1 MSKKLDYLDYTSSE
15 YLDSQY
21 EEFKANP
28 ESVEPQ
34 WRKFFEGMEFAMT
47 KYPVLPGDNE
57 EAGSSASGTSINHQ
71 DLKKQVGI
79 MKLINAY
86 RSRGH
91 LITENNP
98 IRPRSDHKPR
108 LQLENFNLSEQDMN
122 LPFEAGSELGLGQTA
137 TLAEILDF
145 LKETYCNTIGVEFM
159 HLRKTEVMLWL
170 RQKMESTRNKPK
182 FSIEKK
188 KRILH
193 KLNEAEVFETF
204 IHTKYLGQKRF
215 SLEGGEVLIPALD
228 SIITKGAEL
237 NCKHFII
244 GMAHRG
250 RLNVLA
256 NILGKTYEDVF
267 SEFEDFATPVQV
279 QGSGDVK
286 YHKGYSTI
294 RNIDG
299 QDVKLTLAFN
309 PSHLEA
315 VNPVVQGMA
324 RAKAEQW
331 FDNDYSNIC
340 PIIIHG
346 DAAISGQ
353 GIVYEQLQMSNLP
366 GYEVGGT
373 IHIVVNNQ
381 VGFTTHYKDGRST
394 IYCTDVAK
402 STFCPV
408 FHVNGNDPEAVIHA
422 IELATEFRQKYH
434 RDVFIDL
441 VVYRKHGHNETDEP
455 RFTQPIM
462 YKMLDKIKSP
472 RETYIDQLQSL
483 GLLDAKLADEMQ
495 KEFKTLLQ
503 ERLERAKEDQKAS
516 MVTAHTSKW
525 AGFRFATDRDFDESP
540 ATGVDLMRLKQVGAS
555 LHTIPEGFEPIKNIV
570 KQMKQRKAM
579 WESGTLDW
587 AMGELYAYGTLLIE
601 NHPVRISGQ
610 DVQRGTFSHRHAL
623 IKDQNTEEPYINLNN
638 ISDNQS
644 KLYIY
649 NSLLSEYAV
658 LGFEYGYSLATP
670 RRLTIWEAQF
680 GDFANGAQIII
691 DQFIS
696 SAESKWQLSSGLTML
711 LPHGYEGQG
720 PEHSSARLERF
731 LQLCAENNIQVA
743 NCTTPANFFHILRRQ
758 VVRDFRKPL
767 VIMTPKSLLR
777 HPEAVSRVEDM
788 GPGTKFQEVINDP
801 SVEDASKIKKVL
813 LCSGK
818 LYYELKKERDERK
831 QKDVAII
838 RLEQLYPMPTKQ
850 IKALAETYSSIKT
863 WNWVQEEPQNM
874 GAWDFLNRNFK
885 GPRLKCISRA
895 AAASPA
901 EGSAKG
907 HKANQSE
914 IIEKSFK

>member
-1 MSKKLDYLDYTSSE
+1 MSDNLDYLDYTSSE
-15 YLDSQY
+15 YLDSMY
-21 EEFKANP
+21 ETYKSNP
-28 ESVEPQ
+28 EEVEPQ
-34 WRKFFEGMEFAMT
+34 WRKFFEGMDFAMA
-47 KYPVLPGDNE
+47 KNPVLPNDESTQVENSTHSLPE
-57 EAGSSASGTSINHQ
+57 IAIQ
-71 DLKKQVGI
+71 KQIGI

-91 LITENNP
+91 LVAENNP

-108 LQLENFNLSEQDMN
+108 LSLEYFNLSEADMN
-122 LPFEAGSELGLGQTA
+122 TKFAAGRELGLGLDA
-137 TLAEILDF
+137 TLSDILGF
-145 LKETYCNTIGVEFM
+145 LKETYCRTIGVEFM

-170 RQKMESTRNKPK
+170 RGKMESCKNYPN
-182 FSIEKK
+182 FDLEKK
-188 KRILH
+188 KKILH

-228 SIITKGAEL
+228 AIIEKGAEL

-267 SEFEDFATPVQV
+267 SEFEDFADLQV

-294 RNIDG
+294 RNVG
-299 QDVKLTLAFN
+299 GEDVKLTLAFN

-331 FDNDYSNIC
+331 FDNDYTNIC

-353 GIVYEQLQMSNLP
+353 GVVYEQLQMSHLP
-366 GYEVGGT
+366 GYEVGGS

-381 VGFTTHYKDGRST
+381 VGFTTHFKDGRST

-408 FHVNGNDPEAVIHA
+408 IHVNGNDPEAVVYA
-422 IELATEFRQKYH
+422 VELAIEFRQKYQ
-434 RDVFIDL
+434 RDVFIEL

-455 RFTQPIM
+455 RFTQPLM

-472 RETYIDQLQSL
+472 REQYSEHLHNS
-483 GLLDAKLADEMQ
+483 GLLDSKLAAEMQ
-495 KEFKTLLQ
+495 KEFKTMLQ
-503 ERLERAKEDQKAS
+503 ERLERAKESQKAS
-516 MVTAHTSKW
+516 AVSSLQSKW
-525 AGFRFATDRDFDESP
+525 GGFRFSNNRDFAESP
-540 ATGVDLMRLKQVGAS
+540 ETGVDLMRLKQVGGA
-555 LHTIPEGFEPIKNIV
+555 LHSIPEGFKPIKNILR
-570 KQMKQRKAM
+570 QMKARQKM
-579 WESGTLDW
+579 VESGQLDW
-587 AMGELYAYGTLLIE
+587 AMGELYAYGSLLLE
-601 NHPVRISGQ
+601 NHPVRVSGQ

-623 IKDQNTEEPYINLNN
+623 VKDENTEEHFINLNN

-680 GDFANGAQIII
+680 GDFSNGAQIII
-691 DQFIS
+691 DQFLS
-696 SAESKWQLSSGLTML
+696 SAESKWQLSSGLVML

-720 PEHSSARLERF
+720 PEHSSGRMERF
-731 LQLCAENNIQVA
+731 LQLCAEDNIIVA
-743 NCTTPANFFHILRRQ
+743 NCTTPANFFHIMRRQ
-758 VVRDFRKPL
+758 LKWEFRKPL
-767 VIMTPKSLLR
+767 IVFTPKSLLR
-777 HPEAVSRVEDM
+777 HPECVSRVEDM
-788 GPGTKFQEVINDP
+788 GPGTTFLEVIDDP
-801 SVEDASKIKKVL
+801 TVTNDASIKKVI
-813 LCSGK
+813 LCTGK

-831 QKDVAII
+831 EKDVAIV
-838 RLEQLYPMPTKQ
+838 RLEQLHPLPNKQ
-850 IKALAETYSSIKT
+850 IKELAEKYSECKT
-863 WNWVQEEPQNM
+863 WIWAQEEPQNM
-874 GAWDFLNRNFK
+874 GAWDFLSRNFK
-885 GPRLKCISRA
+885 GPRLKCVSRKA
-895 AAASPA
+895 SASPA

-907 HKANQSE
+907 HRTYQRE
-914 IIEKSFK
+914 LIEKCFN

>member
-1 MSKKLDYLDYTSSE
+1 MSSNHDYLDYTSSE
-15 YLDSQY
+15 YLEAQY
-21 EEFKANP
+21 AQYQLNS
-28 ESVEPQ
+28 ESVDPQ
-34 WRKFFEGMEFAMT
+34 WQKFFEGMEFALA
-47 KYPVLPGDNE
+47 KFPILPHQKD
-57 EAGSSASGTSINHQ
+57 SGLGESTSGINHE

-108 LQLENFNLSEQDMN
+108 LQLENFNLSDADMN
-122 LPFEAGSELGLGQTA
+122 KPFEAGSELGIGATA
-137 TLAEILDF
+137 TLAEILEF
-145 LKETYCNTIGVEFM
+145 LKETYCRTIGVEFM

-170 RQKMESTRNKPK
+170 RRKMESTRNRPN
-182 FSIEKK
+182 FTIEEKK
-188 KRILH
+188 NILH

-204 IHTKYLGQKRF
+204 LHTKYLGQKRF

-228 SIITKGAEL
+228 SIIHKGVEL

-256 NILGKTYEDVF
+256 NILGKTYENIF
-267 SEFEDFATPVQV
+267 SEFEDFRNLEV

-294 RNIDG
+294 RKIDG
-299 QDVKLTLAFN
+299 EDIKLTLAFN

-331 FDNDYSNIC
+331 FDNDYQNIC

-353 GIVYEQLQMSNLP
+353 GVVYEQLQMSNLP
-366 GYEVGGT
+366 GYTVGGT

-402 STFCPV
+402 STFAPV
-408 FHVNGNDPEAVIHA
+408 FHVNGNDPEAVVYA
-422 IELATEFRQKYH
+422 IQLATEFRQKYQ

-455 RFTQPIM
+455 RFTQPLM
-462 YKMLDKIKSP
+462 YKMLDKVKSP
-472 RETYIDQLQSL
+472 RETYIDQLNQS
-483 GLLDAKLADEMQ
+483 GQLDTKLADEMQ
-495 KEFKTLLQ
+495 KEFKTMLQ
-503 ERLERAKEDQKAS
+503 ERLERAKENQKAS

-525 AGFRFATDRDFDESP
+525 AGFRFATDRDFEESP
-540 ATGVDLMRLKQVGAS
+540 ETGVDLMRLKQVGAA
-555 LHTIPEGFEPIKNIV
+555 LQTIPDGFEPIKNIV
-570 KQMKQRKAM
+570 KQMKQRKMM
-579 WESGTLDW
+579 WDSGKLDW
-587 AMGELYAYGTLLIE
+587 AMGELYAYGSLLLE

-649 NSLLSEYAV
+649 NSLLSEYAI

-720 PEHSSARLERF
+720 PEHSSAKLERF
-731 LQLCAENNIQVA
+731 LQLCAENNIQIA
-743 NCTTPANFFHILRRQ
+743 NCTTPANFFHLLRRQ
-758 VVRDFRKPL
+758 VSRDFRKPL
-767 VIMTPKSLLR
+767 VVFTPKSLLR
-777 HPEAVSRVEDM
+777 HPECVSRVEEM
-788 GPGTKFQEVINDP
+788 GPGTKFQEIINDP
-801 SVEDASKIKKVL
+801 TVKDPASIKKVL
-813 LCSGK
+813 ICSGK
-818 LYYELKKERDERK
+818 IYFEIKAQRDERK
-831 QKDVAII
+831 QVDVAII
-838 RLEQLYPMPTKQ
+838 RLEQLYPMPVKQ
-850 IKALAETYSSIKT
+850 IKALAEQYSSVKT

-874 GAWDFLNRNFK
+874 GAWDFLQRNFK
-885 GPRLKCISRA
+885 GPRLKCISRP

-907 HKANQSE
+907 HKANQQD
-914 IIEKSFK
+914 IIEKCFK

>member
-1 MSKKLDYLDYTSSE
+1 MSKNLDYLDYTSSE
-15 YLDSQY
+15 YLDAQY
-21 EEFKANP
+21 ESYQVDP

-47 KYPVLPGDNE
+47 RYPMLPDQEDNSSQSG
-57 EAGSSASGTSINHQ
+57 GSIDHNT
-71 DLKKQVGI
+71 LKKQVGI

-108 LQLENFNLSEQDMN
+108 LGLENFNLSEADMN
-122 LPFEAGSELGLGQTA
+122 MAFEAGSELGLSDKA
-137 TLAEILDF
+137 TLAEILEF
-145 LKETYCNTIGVEFM
+145 LTDTYCRTIGVEFM
-159 HLRKTEVMLWL
+159 HLRKPEVMLWL
-170 RQKMESTRNKPK
+170 RNKMESCRNRPTYDL
-182 FSIEKK
+182 EKK
-188 KRILH
+188 KKILH
-193 KLNEAEVFETF
+193 KLNEAEVFENF

-228 SIITKGAEL
+228 SIIEKGAEL

-256 NILGKTYEDVF
+256 NILGKTYEDIF
-267 SEFEDFATPVQV
+267 SEFEDFPKQEV

-294 RNIDG
+294 RKVGGEDI
-299 QDVKLTLAFN
+299 KLTLAFN

-331 FDNDYSNIC
+331 FDNDYRNIC

-353 GIVYEQLQMSNLP
+353 GIVYEQLQMSHLP
-366 GYEVGGT
+366 GYEVGGS

-408 FHVNGNDPEAVIHA
+408 IHVNGNDPEAVVYA
-422 IELATEFRQKYH
+422 VELATEFRQTFQ

-462 YKMLDKIKSP
+462 YKMLDKIRSP
-472 RETYIDQLQSL
+472 RETYIDQLHQS

-503 ERLERAKEDQKAS
+503 ERLERAKETQKAS
-516 MVTAHTSKW
+516 AVESHTSKW
-525 AGFRFATDRDFDESP
+525 AGFRFATDRDFDESQE
-540 ATGVDLMRLKQVGAS
+540 TGVDLMRLKQVGAA
-555 LHTIPEGFEPIKNIV
+555 LHTIPEGFQPIKNIV
-570 KQMKQRKAM
+570 KQMNARKKM
-579 WESGTLDW
+579 WDSGTLDW
-587 AMGELYAYGTLLIE
+587 AMGELYAYGSLLLE

-649 NSLLSEYAV
+649 NSLLSEYGV
-658 LGFEYGYSLATP
+658 LGFEYGYSLSTP

-696 SAESKWQLSSGLTML
+696 SAESKWQLSSGLVML

-743 NCTTPANFFHILRRQ
+743 NCTTPANFFHVLRRQ
-758 VVRDFRKPL
+758 VTRDFRKPL
-767 VIMTPKSLLR
+767 VVFTPKSLLR
-777 HPEAVSRVEDM
+777 HPECVSRVEDM
-788 GPGTKFQEVINDP
+788 GPGTRFQEVIDDP
-801 SVEDASKIKKVL
+801 SIKDASKVKKVL

-818 LYYELKKERDERK
+818 IYYELKKERDERK
-831 QKDVAII
+831 QNDVAIV

-850 IKALAETYSSIKT
+850 IKAIAENYSNVKSWT
-863 WNWVQEEPQNM
+863 WVQEEPQNM
-874 GAWDFLNRNFK
+874 GSWDFLNRNFK

-914 IIEKSFK
+914 IIEKCFK